1 MTEPESGPM
10 TEPMPGHDGAR
21 PDGRPEEGA
30 GWVAYDF
37 AVLRVVPHPHLG
49 RFVPVG
55 VVVHAR
61 TAGFLRLAVL
71 TDVAELAR
79 RVPGADAGLL
89 ARYLRACA
97 SICAGDADAG
107 PVAMAPPS
115 ERFHWITAPRSDVI
129 QCGPVHE
136 GLCVSPER
144 ALAELYAEYVQG

>member
-1 MTEPESGPM
+1 MTESTTGRDDAAASPAAVS
-10 TEPMPGHDGAR
+10 A
-21 PDGRPEEGA
+21 GRPAEGA

-49 RFVPVG
+49 TAVPVG

-61 TAGFLRLAVL
+61 TADFLRLAVL
-71 TDVAELAR
+71 TDAAELAR
-79 RVPGADAGLL
+79 RIPGPDSALL
-89 ARYLRACA
+89 ARYLCACA
-97 SICAGDADAG
+97 SICAGDAGAG

-136 GLCVSPER
+136 GLCENPER
-144 ALAELYAEYVQG
+144 TLADLYAEYVRD

>member
-1 MTEPESGPM
+1 MTTPTTGGDRPA
-10 TEPMPGHDGAR
+10 TDAR
-21 PDGRPEEGA
+21 PDEDA

-37 AVLRVVPHPHLG
+37 AVLRVLEHAHLG
-49 RFVPVG
+49 TAVPVG

-61 TAGFLRLAVL
+61 TVGFLRLAVL
-71 TDVAELAR
+71 SDPDELAR
-79 RVPGADAGLL
+79 RLPDVDAPLL

-97 SICAGDADAG
+97 AICAGDADAG

-136 GLCVSPER
+136 GLSENPER
-144 ALAELYAEYVQG
+144 ALDDLFAQYVRR

>member
-1 MTEPESGPM
+1 MGYGGIVS
-10 TEPMPGHDGAR
+10 AR
-21 PDGRPEEGA
+21 PDENA

-37 AVLRVVPHPHLG
+37 AVLRVLQHPHLG
-49 RFVPVG
+49 SAVPVG

-71 TDVAELAR
+71 TDADELAR
-79 RVPGADAGLL
+79 RMPDVDSLLL

-97 SICAGDADAG
+97 AICAGDAETG

-136 GLCVSPER
+136 GLSEDPER
-144 ALAELYAEYVQG
+144 ALDELYAQYVRG